1 MQLITINE
9 QNIPTTTSLMVAEVF
24 GKRHRD
30 VLRSIRQTYIPKDFN
45 ERNFALVEYTDE
57 KGEQRPMY
65 EMTKDGFVLL
75 AMGFTGKKAMDFKVK
90 YIEAFNEM
98 ERKLRE
104 IRPNEKPV
112 LASPDLALVGGTV
125 KRCVKTAVKDLFN
138 NSTQEFV
145 CILNKWDTKRA
156 ERISNLEEENA
167 KYRDALSK
175 IGKIILG

>member
-1 MQLITINE
+1 MELITINKK
-9 QNIPTTTSLMVAEVF
+9 NIPTTTSLMVAEVF
-24 GKRHRD
+24 GKRHCD
-30 VLRSIRQTYIPKDFN
+30 ILRSIKQIYIPN
-45 ERNFALVEYTDE
+45 EFRLRNFALSSYVN
-57 KGEQRPMY
+57 EQGHDQPMY
-65 EMTKDGFVLL
+65 EMTRDGFVLL

-125 KRCVKTAVKDLFN
+125 KRCVKSAVKDLFN

>member
-1 MQLITINE
+1 MQLISINKENIPTTNTRIVAELFGKRHDNILRSIKQMYMPADFRRLNFEESSYINE
-9 QNIPTTTSLMVAEVF
+9 QN
-24 GKRHRD
+24 K
-30 VLRSIRQTYIPKDFN
+30 
-45 ERNFALVEYTDE
+45 
-57 KGEQRPMY
+57 EQPMY